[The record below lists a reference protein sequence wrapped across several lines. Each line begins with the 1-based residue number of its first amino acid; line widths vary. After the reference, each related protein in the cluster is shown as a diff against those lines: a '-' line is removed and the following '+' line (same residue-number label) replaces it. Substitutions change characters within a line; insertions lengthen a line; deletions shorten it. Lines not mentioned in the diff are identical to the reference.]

1 MYIAVVVTLRLR
13 VAKVNEGGLEG
24 HYKPQ
29 ETTGARAVGPL
40 RRCGRHGKNSRMM
53 TRDAATV
60 GGEMPSTPVRQ
71 PAAGLQ
77 KRTDSRSVA
86 SHPNSAANFT
96 TEISRPSAIVVAGD
110 TETACGRIKRGR
122 ALRPL
127 QTSRNHRGEGGWA
140 TAPLWETRQEQ
151 QNDDEGHCDC
161 RWRKYHQLQ

>member
-1 MYIAVVVTLRLR
+1 MCIAVVVTLRLR

-53 TRDAATV
+53 TGDTATV
-60 GGEMPSTPVRQ
+60 GGEIPSTPVRQ

-96 TEISRPSAIVVAGD
+96 IEISRPSEPP
-110 TETACGRIKRGR
+110 ETQRLICTIEISF
-122 ALRPL
+122 L
-127 QTSRNHRGEGGWA
+127 QESQEEGQESEKERGEM
-140 TAPLWETRQEQ
+140 
-151 QNDDEGHCDC
+151 
-161 RWRKYHQLQ
+161 